1 MKALRSVIGLGIGF
15 LMVSGSPARAQYDMG
30 DGLKKGAGDVVKQ
43 QAEQAG
49 LLAPGTATAAAGTAT
64 AAAGT
69 PTAAATG
76 AASTPGAT
84 PGSTA
89 GAANAPAA
97 EPKGVPGAS
106 DVPAGAPGSAGTAQE
121 HLP

>member
-1 MKALRSVIGLGIGF
+1 MKVLSTLIVLGIGF
-15 LMVSGSPARAQYDMG
+15 WMVSGRPALAQYDMG
-30 DGLKKGAGDVVKQ
+30 DALKKGAGDIVKQ

-76 AASTPGAT
+76 AASTPGAAS
-84 PGSTA
+84 GSTA

-97 EPKGVPGAS
+97 
-106 DVPAGAPGSAGTAQE
+106 AGTPQDADGE
-121 HLP
+121 